1 MYLKAPIAISSSL
14 YVWVKEVV
22 HKLGKLREVY
32 DRHKYEKILVPPKLV
47 SKLYS
52 KIEAYINHYKC
63 DDGPWI
69 RTVSYDCG
77 VASLLSA

>member
-32 DRHKYEKILVPPKLV
+32 DRHKYEK
-47 SKLYS
+47 
-52 KIEAYINHYKC
+52 N
-63 DDGPWI
+63 
-69 RTVSYDCG
+69 
-77 VASLLSA
+77 LSAPKIGVKIIFQDRSIYKSLQVR